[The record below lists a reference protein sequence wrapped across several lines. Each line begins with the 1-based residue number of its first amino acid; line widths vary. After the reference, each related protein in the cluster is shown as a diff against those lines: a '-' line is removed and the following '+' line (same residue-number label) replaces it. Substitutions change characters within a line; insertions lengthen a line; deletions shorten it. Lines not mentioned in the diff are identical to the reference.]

1 MNKIL
6 TFFIIFILSFPVYAK
21 VSSKDINFPGK
32 FYTKEIQ
39 SCSILPPYYLSS
51 KRIED
56 KIRSLIGYDWP
67 NDWKK
72 NSNSMNVIHGGI
84 TEPMNFFYVAT
95 YNALINKDE
104 NDILKAKKILLDFAQ
119 NEILYDSIGFN
130 AVKKKPRCWKNNDPN
145 SPCWY
150 HQYEF
155 AKDVLANYIL
165 VAILLKDQLSSKE
178 FEIVDKYITKFYKKF
193 LKPQLNR
200 KHEKGFFAMANGLT
214 GILIYSSW
222 KEDDKLAA
230 KTINKVFNMIDD
242 LFYEDGYINNN
253 SFRGYRGQ
261 WYHSYGLNSA
271 LGFVYVAKLWGADVP
286 DNIQKKLIKSS
297 EVANL
302 AILDWEKFKERKYTG
317 GENLN
322 KISDPKNAIK
332 HSHQEAYSLSKLM
345 ELVTNIKLEK
355 DIAYLY
361 KMRANQDYNGL
372 DRLVGFNANCIK

>member
-1 MNKIL
+1 MKKNL
-6 TFFIIFILSFPVYAK
+6 TIFIIFILSFPVYAK

-39 SCSILPPYYLSS
+39 SCSIMPPYYLSS

-72 NSNSMNVIHGGI
+72 HSNSMNVIHGGI

-178 FEIVDKYITKFYKKF
+178 FEIVDKYIAKFYKKF
-193 LKPQLNR
+193 LKPQLNE

-286 DNIQKKLIKSS
+286 DSIQKKLIKSS

-361 KMRANQDYNGL
+361 KMRENQGYNGL

>member
-1 MNKIL
+1 
-6 TFFIIFILSFPVYAK
+6 
-21 VSSKDINFPGK
+21 
-32 FYTKEIQ
+32 
-39 SCSILPPYYLSS
+39 
-51 KRIED
+51 
-56 KIRSLIGYDWP
+56 
-67 NDWKK
+67 
-72 NSNSMNVIHGGI
+72 
-84 TEPMNFFYVAT
+84 
-95 YNALINKDE
+95 
-104 NDILKAKKILLDFAQ
+104 
-119 NEILYDSIGFN
+119 
-130 AVKKKPRCWKNNDPN
+130 
-145 SPCWY
+145 
-150 HQYEF
+150 
-155 AKDVLANYIL
+155 
-165 VAILLKDQLSSKE
+165 
-178 FEIVDKYITKFYKKF
+178 
-193 LKPQLNR
+193 
-200 KHEKGFFAMANGLT
+200 MANGLT

>member
-1 MNKIL
+1 MKKIL
-6 TFFIIFILSFPVYAK
+6 TIFIIFILSFPVYAK

-39 SCSILPPYYLSS
+39 SCSIMPSYYLSS

-72 NSNSMNVIHGGI
+72 HSNSMNVIHGGI

-178 FEIVDKYITKFYKKF
+178 FEIVDKYIAKFYKKF
-193 LKPQLNR
+193 LKPQLNE

-222 KEDDKLAA
+222 KEDHKLAA
-230 KTINKVFNMIDD
+230 ETINKVFNMIDD

-361 KMRANQDYNGL
+361 KMRENQGYNGL
-372 DRLVGFNANCIK
+372 DRVVGFNANCIK

>member
-39 SCSILPPYYLSS
+39 SCSIMPPYYLSS

-72 NSNSMNVIHGGI
+72 HSNSMNVIHGGI

-178 FEIVDKYITKFYKKF
+178 FEIVDKYIAKFYKKF
-193 LKPQLNR
+193 LKPQLNE

-286 DNIQKKLIKSS
+286 DSIQKKLIKSS

-361 KMRANQDYNGL
+361 KMRENQGYNGL

>member
-72 NSNSMNVIHGGI
+72 HSNSMNVIHGGI

-178 FEIVDKYITKFYKKF
+178 FEIVDKYIAKFYKKF
-193 LKPQLNR
+193 LKPQLNE

-361 KMRANQDYNGL
+361 KMRENQGYNGL
-372 DRLVGFNANCIK
+372 DRVVGFNANCIK

>member
-39 SCSILPPYYLSS
+39 SCSIMPPYYLSS

-104 NDILKAKKILLDFAQ
+104 NDIFKAKKILLDFAQ

-178 FEIVDKYITKFYKKF
+178 FEIVDKYIAKFYKKF
-193 LKPQLNR
+193 LKPQLNE

-222 KEDDKLAA
+222 KEDGKLAA

-271 LGFVYVAKLWGADVP
+271 LGFVYVAKLWGANVP

-361 KMRANQDYNGL
+361 KMRQNQGYNGL

>member
-1 MNKIL
+1 MKKIL
-6 TFFIIFILSFPVYAK
+6 TIFIIFILSFPVYAK

-39 SCSILPPYYLSS
+39 SCSIMPQYYLSS

-72 NSNSMNVIHGGI
+72 HSNSMNVIHGGI

-178 FEIVDKYITKFYKKF
+178 FEIVDKYIAKFYKKF
-193 LKPQLNR
+193 LKPQLNE

-302 AILDWEKFKERKYTG
+302 AILDWEKFKERKYTD

-361 KMRANQDYNGL
+361 KMRENQGYNGL
-372 DRLVGFNANCIK
+372 DRVVGFNANCIK

>member
-104 NDILKAKKILLDFAQ
+104 IDILKAKKILLDFAQ

-178 FEIVDKYITKFYKKF
+178 FEIVDKYITKFYK
-193 LKPQLNR
+193 
-200 KHEKGFFAMANGLT
+200 
-214 GILIYSSW
+214 
-222 KEDDKLAA
+222 
-230 KTINKVFNMIDD
+230 
-242 LFYEDGYINNN
+242 
-253 SFRGYRGQ
+253 SF
-261 WYHSYGLNSA
+261 
-271 LGFVYVAKLWGADVP
+271 
-286 DNIQKKLIKSS
+286 
-297 EVANL
+297 
-302 AILDWEKFKERKYTG
+302 
-317 GENLN
+317 
-322 KISDPKNAIK
+322 
-332 HSHQEAYSLSKLM
+332 
-345 ELVTNIKLEK
+345 
-355 DIAYLY
+355 
-361 KMRANQDYNGL
+361 
-372 DRLVGFNANCIK
+372 

>member
-1 MNKIL
+1 MKKIL
-6 TFFIIFILSFPVYAK
+6 TIFIIFIISFPVYAK

-39 SCSILPPYYLSS
+39 SCSIMPQYYLSS

-72 NSNSMNVIHGGI
+72 HSNSMNVIHGGI

-178 FEIVDKYITKFYKKF
+178 FEIVDKYIAKFYKKF
-193 LKPQLNR
+193 LKPQLNE

-361 KMRANQDYNGL
+361 KMRENQGYNGL
-372 DRLVGFNANCIK
+372 DRVVGFNANCIK